1 MEKKI
6 EANEKK
12 RQVQK
17 AVSFFEGLDEGG
29 NEEGLEFVQLVDP
42 GCIPL
47 SVFLL
52 ILTSKGTMMLQAV
65 LWSLDIPCWPKEA
78 QGTTAVSKGRV
89 CCLNWNKRLRIIL
102 LSLWSAIVSMP
113 LQFWATA
120 FHTLESHNIIYYPW
134 LGSNLLLF
142 WRFFPFTV
150 LSFLSQGIEE
160 SEFLLLIFAILPAK
174 FNLMCVWVKDRL
186 VVTL

>member
-29 NEEGLEFVQLVDP
+29 NEEGLEFVQLVEP

-52 ILTSKGTMMLQAV
+52 TLTSKGTMMLQAV
-65 LWSLDIPCWPKEA
+65 LWSLDIPC
-78 QGTTAVSKGRV
+78 
-89 CCLNWNKRLRIIL
+89 
-102 LSLWSAIVSMP
+102 
-113 LQFWATA
+113 
-120 FHTLESHNIIYYPW
+120 
-134 LGSNLLLF
+134 
-142 WRFFPFTV
+142 
-150 LSFLSQGIEE
+150 
-160 SEFLLLIFAILPAK
+160 
-174 FNLMCVWVKDRL
+174 
-186 VVTL
+186 